1 MKELIIETEIYILK
15 LCSEN
20 NYKIT
25 INYILNVKC
34 DLKINNESILAF
46 SINYNNYEYLYNLK
60 IINNIPLFSI
70 KLKNN
75 INKQIVLKDKY
86 DFNKLIVAMNN
97 DKKNND

>member
-46 SINYNNYEYLYNLK
+46 SINYNNYEYYT
-60 IINNIPLFSI
+60 I
-70 KLKNN
+70 
-75 INKQIVLKDKY
+75 
-86 DFNKLIVAMNN
+86 
-97 DKKNND
+97 